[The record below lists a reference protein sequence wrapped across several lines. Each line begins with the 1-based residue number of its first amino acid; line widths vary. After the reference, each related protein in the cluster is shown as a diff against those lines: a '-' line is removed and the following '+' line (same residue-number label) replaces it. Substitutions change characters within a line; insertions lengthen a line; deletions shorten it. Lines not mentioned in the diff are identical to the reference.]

1 MEKDVTQ
8 SADLYH
14 LVAWFDANRK
24 RVITILAVVLIVSAS
39 IGAYIWHKNY
49 VETQAGEAISNM
61 KQPATAEEAAAINLT
76 AAQSYLKIAD
86 DYPGTRGG
94 ERALLIAGGI
104 LFDNGKFD
112 QSKAAFD
119 KFMTLYPES
128 SLANQAQLGIAASLE
143 AAGKNDEAAKRY
155 DDLIKHHA
163 TDSTIP
169 QAKSALARL
178 YVSLNKPE
186 QAMRLYEELAK
197 GNNNDTWSAEAGIQL
212 QELLAKHPE
221 LKKPVATAP
230 SAVTIPSATPIVK
243 VPPAK

>member
-1 MEKDVTQ
+1 MDKEVTQ
-8 SADLYH
+8 TMDLYH
-14 LVAWFDANRK
+14 LVVWFDANRK
-24 RVITILAVVLIVSAS
+24 RVISILAAVLIVSA
-39 IGAYIWHKNY
+39 ITGAYIWHKNY
-49 VETQAGEAISNM
+49 VETQAGEALSNV
-61 KQPATAEEAAAINLT
+61 KQPTTAEEAAALNAT
-76 AAQSYLKIAD
+76 AAQAYLKIAD

-94 ERALLIAGGI
+94 ARALLIAGGI
-104 LFDNGKFD
+104 LFDTGKFD

-119 KFMTLYPES
+119 KFMTEYPDS
-128 SLANQAQLGIAASLE
+128 SLVNQAQLGIAASLE
-143 AAGKNDEAAKRY
+143 AAGKNDEAVKHY

-178 YVSLNKPE
+178 YVGLNKPE

-197 GNNNDTWSAEAGIQL
+197 GGNNDTWSAEAGIQL

-221 LKKPVATAP
+221 LRKPIATAP
-230 SAVTIPSATPIVK
+230 TTVTIPSATPTVK